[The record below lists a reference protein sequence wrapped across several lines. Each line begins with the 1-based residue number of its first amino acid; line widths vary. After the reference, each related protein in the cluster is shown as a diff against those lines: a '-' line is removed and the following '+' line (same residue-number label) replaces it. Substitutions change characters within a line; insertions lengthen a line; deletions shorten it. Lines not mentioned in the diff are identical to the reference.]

1 MIENINDSE
10 IVKEQKENPEQNVL
24 TGLEFSDE
32 EFSMDNLS
40 AAQKQYLSSLEKSLL
55 EVNKSCENS
64 FSFVIIIGS
73 RNEV

>member
-32 EFSMDNLS
+32 ELTDVISRYREQ
-40 AAQKQYLSSLEKSLL
+40 ASSTYDSVLHDLGA
-55 EVNKSCENS
+55 VD
-64 FSFVIIIGS
+64 
-73 RNEV
+73 